1 MLKCRLC
8 GNDGKLVKAHV
19 IPEAFFRRARR
30 DDKNPRLIT
39 DDPNRFPKRSP
50 IGVYDQEIL
59 CEDCEPKFAQA
70 DDYGVQV
77 LLNRFHE
84 LFRPVMYENRIVYQ
98 AEHINHDLLLR
109 FLVATLWRASVST
122 HTFYKDISL
131 GHLES
136 LAKQTILNQKRPV
149 PNQFSAILSRWVTD
163 EETAL
168 ATKALL
174 NPYPSAVYGVNSYR
188 FYFGEIVADIK
199 ADERPLPSVLHPVM
213 LLHPTVI
220 LVDRELRSSK
230 DFVAMVHTAEQSRKN
245 YETSRSTRQKKAK

>member
-1 MLKCRLC
+1 M
-8 GNDGKLVKAHV
+8 
-19 IPEAFFRRARR
+19 E
-30 DDKNPRLIT
+30 
-39 DDPNRFPKRSP
+39 
-50 IGVYDQEIL
+50 
-59 CEDCEPKFAQA
+59 
-70 DDYGVQV
+70 V

-84 LFRPVMYENRIVYQ
+84 LFLPVRYEKRIVYQ

-122 HTFYKDISL
+122 HIFYKAINL

-136 LAKQTILNQKRPV
+136 LAKQTILNQNRPV

-163 EETAL
+163 KETAL

-174 NPYPSAVYGVNSYR
+174 NPYPAAVYGINSYR
-188 FYFGEIVADIK
+188 FYLGEVVADIK

-213 LLHPTVI
+213 LLQPTVI
-220 LVDRELRSSK
+220 LVDRELRNSK

-245 YETSRSTRQKKAK
+245 YEKLRSSRSKKGQ